1 MSSWTDPPADGPS
14 RAHPAYAVQ
23 LRHRD
28 DHAQQANEQAF
39 KDPVELARELLD
51 AVPLALNL
59 LPPDEVRTV
68 LDQLPQH
75 LR

>member
-1 MSSWTDPPADGPS
+1 MRS
-14 RAHPAYAVQ
+14 RSLLGGRRTLRRAAVEV
-23 LRHRD
+23 RHRD
-28 DHAQQANEQAF
+28 DHAQQQANEQAF
-39 KDPVELARELLD
+39 RDPVEMARELLD